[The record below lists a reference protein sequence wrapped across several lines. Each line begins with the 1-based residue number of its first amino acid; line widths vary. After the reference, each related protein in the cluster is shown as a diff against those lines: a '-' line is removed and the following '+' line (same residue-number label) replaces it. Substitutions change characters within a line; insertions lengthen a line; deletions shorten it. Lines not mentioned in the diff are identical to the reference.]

1 MYFNRHVIFIYVEEL
16 HSYHQEDLFFVD
28 SHIPGSKAFLYFI
41 LKLSIFFMFVFFEN
55 LFPRNRVPLGSCVM
69 PYVGPTGN
77 NAILF
82 VLQKEDIRIYGV
94 QALSLDMLIFTW
106 CVSVGPY

>member
-1 MYFNRHVIFIYVEEL
+1 
-16 HSYHQEDLFFVD
+16 
-28 SHIPGSKAFLYFI
+28 
-41 LKLSIFFMFVFFEN
+41 MFVFFEN

-82 VLQKEDIRIYGV
+82 VLQKEDIHIYGV

-106 CVSVGPY
+106 CVSVGPYWLLKY